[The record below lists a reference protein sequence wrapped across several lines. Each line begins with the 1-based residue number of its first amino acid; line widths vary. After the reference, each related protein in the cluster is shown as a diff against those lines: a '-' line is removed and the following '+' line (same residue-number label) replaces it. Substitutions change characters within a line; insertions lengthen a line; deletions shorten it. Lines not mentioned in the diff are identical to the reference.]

1 MQAKIGSRSR
11 FKLADVCNNSMN
23 SLKAIDYGSPILL
36 TALDLRATLF
46 AGLIDRELVLCE
58 GSLCSS
64 VIYAFECIS
73 SENPFDLAAVF
84 LPKKC

>member
-36 TALDLRATLF
+36 IALDLPATLF
-46 AGLIDRELVLCE
+46 AGLIDRE
-58 GSLCSS
+58 
-64 VIYAFECIS
+64 
-73 SENPFDLAAVF
+73 
-84 LPKKC
+84 